1 MSITGRLNSTV
12 DCCPAAASA
21 SGGVGFPALV
31 GYAWGGRSSNS
42 VSLDRTTE
50 RSIDERELCF
60 SSRHRGGVQ
69 AVLVDGHVKFFAET
83 IDPQIWSA
91 LGTRNN
97 GEVIPDSL

>member
-1 MSITGRLNSTV
+1 MSIAVLLTPPLAGGLL
-12 DCCPAAASA
+12 CPCW
-21 SGGVGFPALV
+21 LCL
-31 GYAWGGRSSNS
+31 GGRSSNS
-42 VSLDRTTE
+42 VSLDRTTK

-83 IDPQIWSA
+83 IDPQVWSA